1 MHKVLVLFVLFSVIM
16 VRCTKDTT
24 PKNDAI
30 LHTDLQPPLEI
41 ESVDSL
47 VFHSSGCG
55 YVPFPADTMKNN
67 ALDINKDGIDD
78 FTLTCKSW
86 YQFVSAS
93 NPCANYNTSI
103 VISGISDDNQIA
115 VIGNYSEA
123 KKYELDAVINNSQNW
138 SNSATLKLGSAQAPI
153 SIDFNGNNYLGLKLK
168 KGQNSHFCWLYL
180 NKTNNTIKILAFAA
194 NLTEGN
200 SIRVGQTE

>member
-1 MHKVLVLFVLFSVIM
+1 MHKVLVLFVSFSVLL

-24 PKNDAI
+24 PKNDTI
-30 LHTDLQPPLEI
+30 LYTDLQPPLEI

-47 VFHSSGCG
+47 VFHNSGCG

-93 NPCANYNTSI
+93 NPCVNYNTSI

-138 SNSATLKLGSAQAPI
+138 SNSATLKLASAQAPI
-153 SIDFNGNNYLGLKLK
+153 SIDFNGNNYLGLKIK

-180 NKTNNTIKILAFAA
+180 NKTDYTIKVLAFAA